1 MRLALISCFMF
12 LSSLFHPAYSSSSIR
27 PLCRIDESSALL
39 QFKESFI
46 VNSSTCLIRSAYP
59 KVASWMLEGENNSC
73 CLWDGVDCDDD
84 TVPNQLANISSLTAL
99 ALHNCRL
106 VGQFP
111 IRILQ
116 LPNLQF
122 LELWNNFDLKGY
134 LPHLHLSSRLKYL
147 SAGNTGF
154 SGEIPAS
161 IGNLDSLERLDL
173 RDCKFSGLIPPSLV
187 EDRSVIAGSSHQ
199 GHRLLPFCLQ
209 ARPLQF
215 RFPCQLVMEP
225 SSDAPPS
232 QITPTAQAEL
242 TVQDELVATPTNAKA
257 LPPEPNDKTKDLV
270 PEDAYLIHFEL
281 KDEMEAL
288 EDEFHEL
295 VLNQATT
302 VASSRIPSTPATPD
316 YNGSTP
322 VITKDVTL
330 NPNHNT
336 WVRIFL
342 PRQALDNTSTNN
354 SVGNT
359 KLPLI
364 VYYHGGGFILLNADS
379 TSNHDFC
386 FNMALQ
392 LSAVV
397 VSVEYRLT
405 PEHRLPAAYDDSMEA
420 LHWIKCTHEK
430 LLRDFA
436 DYSKCFLMGTSAGG
450 NIAYHVGLRAST
462 AVGDFEPLK
471 IKGLILHHLF
481 FGGSKRTESELRL
494 FNNPVLPLCSTD
506 LIWKLALPIGVDRDH
521 EYCNPTVG
529 GGFDHF
535 DQIRELG
542 WWVVVTGCDGEPLI
556 DRQMELV
563 EMLKKKGVKVEA
575 QFNAARMVSRFCD
588 PYWNLLGVDRDHEYC
603 NPTVGG
609 GSQRLEK
616 NRLLGWRV
624 LVIDC
629 KGDPLIGHQ
638 IELVKMMEEKGLV
651 VASLFD
657 EGGHH
662 GVDL

>member
-1 MRLALISCFMF
+1 
-12 LSSLFHPAYSSSSIR
+12 
-27 PLCRIDESSALL
+27 
-39 QFKESFI
+39 
-46 VNSSTCLIRSAYP
+46 
-59 KVASWMLEGENNSC
+59 
-73 CLWDGVDCDDD
+73 
-84 TVPNQLANISSLTAL
+84 
-99 ALHNCRL
+99 
-106 VGQFP
+106 
-111 IRILQ
+111 
-116 LPNLQF
+116 
-122 LELWNNFDLKGY
+122 
-134 LPHLHLSSRLKYL
+134 
-147 SAGNTGF
+147 
-154 SGEIPAS
+154 
-161 IGNLDSLERLDL
+161 
-173 RDCKFSGLIPPSLV
+173 
-187 EDRSVIAGSSHQ
+187 
-199 GHRLLPFCLQ
+199 
-209 ARPLQF
+209 
-215 RFPCQLVMEP
+215 ME
-225 SSDAPPS
+225 
-232 QITPTAQAEL
+232 
-242 TVQDELVATPTNAKA
+242 
-257 LPPEPNDKTKDLV
+257 
-270 PEDAYLIHFEL
+270 F
-281 KDEMEAL
+281 
-288 EDEFHEL
+288 
-295 VLNQATT
+295 
-302 VASSRIPSTPATPD
+302 PSTPATPD

-397 VSVEYRLT
+397 VSVKYRLT

-481 FGGSKRTESELRL
+481 FGGSKRTETELRL

-506 LIWKLALPIGVDRDH
+506 LMWKLALPIGVDRDH

-575 QFNAARMVSRFCD
+575 QFNEGD
-588 PYWNLLGVDRDHEYC
+588 YHGVELMDATKANALFVFLRHF
-603 NPTVGG
+603 
-609 GSQRLEK
+609 LEK
-616 NRLLGWRV
+616 
-624 LVIDC
+624 C
-629 KGDPLIGHQ
+629 C
-638 IELVKMMEEKGLV
+638 
-651 VASLFD
+651 
-657 EGGHH
+657 
-662 GVDL
+662 